1 MSHPGELPILD
12 ANVLIDFVDADASIL
27 AIVSKH
33 VGTIHVAS
41 SVFEEVDQLD
51 ASMAQSLGIDVVE
64 PELELLD
71 EAVRTRGRISVQDR
85 VCFLLAKSNGWIC
98 VSNDGGLRRVCVAEN
113 VSILWGLEM
122 MGRAV
127 EAGVLPGEAALQVA
141 RKIQENNPYI
151 TDEIV
156 AAFAAKYAHP

>member
-1 MSHPGELPILD
+1 MILD
-12 ANVLIDFVDADASIL
+12 ANVLIDFIDADASIL

-41 SVFEEVDQLD
+41 PVFEEVDQLD

-71 EAVRTRGRISVQDR
+71 EAVRTRGRVSVQDR
-85 VCFLLAKSNGWIC
+85 VCFLLAKLNGWIC

-113 VSILWGLEM
+113 VSVLWGLEM

-127 EAGVLPGEAALQVA
+127 EARALLGETALAVA

-151 TDEIV
+151 TEQIV
-156 AAFAAKYAHP
+156 AAFAAKFAQA

>member
-1 MSHPGELPILD
+1 MSHRGELLILD
-12 ANVLIDFVDADASIL
+12 ANVLIDFIDADASIL

-41 SVFEEVDQLD
+41 PVFEEVDQLD

-71 EAVRTRGRISVQDR
+71 EAVRTRGRVSVQDR
-85 VCFLLAKSNGWIC
+85 VCFLLAKSKGWIC

-127 EAGVLPGEAALQVA
+127 EAGALPGEAALAVA

-151 TDEIV
+151 TEEIV
-156 AAFAAKYAHP
+156 AAFAAKFAKT